1 MKLQYKFYK
10 TKDQVWQDETG
21 MSIPVN
27 RVTKAERLTERKT
40 AQIVKKAL
48 DLNKRLKAFKKDIK
62 TIAKE
67 IYSAHLKENGG
78 KEKTDYKGNFTF
90 YNFDRSVKVEVNVS
104 EPIEFD
110 DMTIQL
116 AQEKLQEFLQ
126 THINADNEFVKELVL
141 DAFKTRRGKLDTKRV
156 LNLTRYVSKVKDPLF
171 KEAVDLIN
179 KSIRRRPSRLYF
191 RVFIKDD
198 NGKYQN
204 IDLNLSSVEI

>member
-1 MKLQYKFYK
+1 MKLQFNFYK

-27 RVTKAERLTERKT
+27 RITKAERLTERKT

-48 DLNKRLKAFKKDIK
+48 DLNKRLKEFKSYIK
-62 TIAKE
+62 TTAKE
-67 IYSAHLKENGG
+67 IYNAHLKENGG

-110 DMTIQL
+110 DITIQM

-179 KSIRRRPSRLYF
+179 KSIRKRPSRMYF
-191 RVFIKDD
+191 RVSVKDD

-204 IDLNLSSVEI
+204 IDLNLSSIEI

>member
-1 MKLQYKFYK
+1 MNLQFNFYK
-10 TKDQVWQDETG
+10 TKDQVWKDETG
-21 MSIPVN
+21 MTIPVN

-48 DLNKRLKAFKKDIK
+48 DLNKRLKAFKQDIK
-62 TIAKE
+62 AIAKE
-67 IYSAHLKENGG
+67 VYNAHMKENGG

-110 DMTIQL
+110 DITIQM

-156 LNLTRYVSKVKDPLF
+156 LNLTRYVGKVKDPLF

-179 KSIRRRPSRLYF
+179 KSIRKRPSRMYF
-191 RVFIKDD
+191 RVFVKDD

-204 IDLNLSSVEI
+204 IDLNLSSVEV

>member
-1 MKLQYKFYK
+1 MNLQYKFYK
-10 TKDQVWQDETG
+10 TKDQIWKDETG
-21 MSIPVN
+21 MTIPVN

-48 DLNKRLKAFKKDIK
+48 DLNSRLKDFKRFIKD
-62 TIAKE
+62 TAKE
-67 IYSAHLKENGG
+67 IYNAHLKENGG

-110 DMTIQL
+110 DIHIQL
-116 AQEKLQEFLQ
+116 AQEKLQEFLENN
-126 THINADNEFVKELVL
+126 INADNEFIKQLVL

-156 LNLTRYVSKVKDPLF
+156 LNLTRYVDKVKDPLF
-171 KEAVDLIN
+171 KEAVELIN
-179 KSIRRRPSRLYF
+179 KSIRRRPSRMYF
-191 RVFIKDD
+191 RVFVKDD

-204 IDLNLSSVEI
+204 IDLNLSSIEI

>member
-1 MKLQYKFYK
+1 MNLQFNFYK

-21 MSIPVN
+21 MTIPVN

-48 DLNKRLKAFKKDIK
+48 DLNKRLKAFKSYIK
-62 TIAKE
+62 ETAKE
-67 IYSAHLKENGG
+67 IYDAYLKENGG

-110 DMTIQL
+110 DITIQM
-116 AQEKLQEFLQ
+116 AQDKLQDFLTENITAQ
-126 THINADNEFVKELVL
+126 NEFIKELVL

-156 LNLTRYVSKVKDPLF
+156 LNLTRYEGKVNDPLF
-171 KEAVDLIN
+171 SEAIKLIN
-179 KSIRRRPSRLYF
+179 KSIRKRPSRMYF
-191 RVFIKDD
+191 RVFVKDD

>member
-1 MKLQYKFYK
+1 MNLQYKFFK
-10 TKDQVWQDETG
+10 TKDPVWQDETG

-48 DLNKRLKAFKKDIK
+48 DLNKRLTDFKRFIK
-62 TIAKE
+62 ETAKE
-67 IYSAHLKENGG
+67 IYNAHLKENGG

-110 DMTIQL
+110 DIHIQL
-116 AQEKLQEFLQ
+116 AQEKLQEFLENN
-126 THINADNEFVKELVL
+126 INADNEFIKQLVL

-156 LNLTRYVSKVKDPLF
+156 LNLTRYVDKVKDPLF
-171 KEAVDLIN
+171 KEAVELIN

-191 RVFIKDD
+191 RVFVKDD
-198 NGKYQN
+198 NGSYQN
-204 IDLNLSSVEI
+204 IDLNLSSVEV